1 MFAFVNSAFGWID
14 KEKITVNIYKAR
26 EDQRQQASG
35 NTLEAKVRV
44 WVSFRSEKVRTEFWK
59 YFVNAALSLTSMQI

>member
-44 WVSFRSEKVRTEFWK
+44 
-59 YFVNAALSLTSMQI
+59 